1 MKNGHY
7 RLKKREKAMS
17 RKAPSKDEALEAL
30 DFIVNV
36 LKEHEK
42 DLDRLIS
49 ELGNITE
56 RLGDTGEFSGKIEK
70 VEERLSTLQNEI
82 ANLIT
87 YLSTSHEAAIPLP
100 MPTTQE
106 QRTEAPQPRE
116 VRGPPVI
123 LRCKQWE
130 DFQTLAY
137 QAQTLSFLYRETEKT
152 FQADALKN
160 GQVITYSGELPKATA
175 LLKTW
180 LAKQLDVPE
189 KKILEG
195 ILAIG

>member
-1 MKNGHY
+1 MS
-7 RLKKREKAMS
+7 KKP
-17 RKAPSKDEALEAL
+17 PSKNDALEAL

-42 DLDRLIS
+42 DLDKLIN
-49 ELGNITE
+49 ELGTITE
-56 RLGDTGEFSGKIEK
+56 KLGDTGEFSGKIEK
-70 VEERLSTLQNEI
+70 VEERLTTLQNEI

-87 YLSTSHEAAIPLP
+87 YLSASHEAPLVP
-100 MPTTQE
+100 LQTTQE
-106 QRTEAPQPRE
+106 QKPEALQARE
-116 VRGPPVI
+116 MRGPPVI

-130 DFQTLAY
+130 DFQTLAH
-137 QAQTLSFLYRETEKT
+137 QAQTLSFLYREAEKT
-152 FQADALKN
+152 FQVDALKDN
-160 GQVITYSGELPKATA
+160 QIITYSGELPKQVS

-180 LAKQLDVPE
+180 LSKQLDIPE